1 MNQGF
6 RGVLLKIQMI
16 LTGGPKSQSGELA
29 VSSNEGAV
37 KGLPSGLR
45 AILKPPVASFDV
57 AIKVE
62 RGDLDELRNLPG
74 RIGHSPLTSCFVPVL
89 NLARFFKDQRLK
101 SCFGCAVSFRH

>member
-1 MNQGF
+1 MAPRIRALSG
-6 RGVLLKIQMI
+6 KS
-16 LTGGPKSQSGELA
+16 LTGGPKFQSGELA
-29 VSSNEGAV
+29 VSPNEGAV

-89 NLARFFKDQRLK
+89 NLARFFCLQGLRLWLA
-101 SCFGCAVSFRH
+101 CGVSFWH